1 MSEPGHPPKHSR
13 VLRAAAGEFEIVPD
27 AETLTD
33 ARHGGKAVEV
43 VSGLKTVVTLLEDG
57 PERLCLIT
65 THFGPSIP
73 VNVSKVIRETVSKDL
88 GIPVSR
94 VLIFT
99 SHNHTS
105 VALASNGVLVYNAY
119 ETPAPGAELLPVG
132 KEFLRRLG
140 EVARDLPGRLVEVS
154 VSWAEGKESR
164 ISYHRKG
171 RRDDGTTYLIREE
184 DRRLLGDDFEGDV
197 ETSAP
202 IVVLKDRGGEAVV
215 GFLQFTAHPVTA
227 FHPERTVVFGEWPQ
241 MVCEKIGKEIGAPVG
256 FLQGCAAD
264 VNSKEMFTGGPS
276 RSREFAEMLGG
287 SYLAAMGDLKNSEY
301 GGMDVHLETVEVPL
315 ASLPSKEILREELKE
330 IDSFIERARGGDP
343 DTLSCVGQNYAVAL
357 SPPYRAWLAGLLRPW
372 TAWALGMHEPGNEDS
387 LSMVQEMEIASIR
400 IGDVGIV
407 GLPCEPFQN
416 IGRRMKK
423 LSRLPLTIPCG
434 YMNVNH
440 GYVADS
446 KNIGDNEY
454 MSAHHRYTK
463 FRLPFRRPAGD
474 VLADAG
480 AGRLNGFRANENEH

>member
-1 MSEPGHPPKHSR
+1 MIESGHRQLPSR

-43 VSGLKTVVTLLEDG
+43 VSGLQTVVTLLEDG
-57 PERLCLIT
+57 PEQLCLIT

-73 VNVSKVIRETVSKDL
+73 VNVSKVIREAVSKDL
-88 GIPVSR
+88 EIPVSR

-105 VALASNGVLVYNAY
+105 VALASNGVLAYNAY
-119 ETPAPGAELLPVG
+119 ETAAPEAELLPVG
-132 KEFLRRLG
+132 EEFLRRLR
-140 EVARDLPGRLVEVS
+140 EVACELPEQLVEVS
-154 VSWAEGKESR
+154 VSWAEGEESR

-184 DRRLLGDDFEGDV
+184 DRRLLGDDFGGDV

-202 IVVLKDRGGEAVV
+202 ILVLKNRDGAAVV
-215 GFLQFTAHPVTA
+215 GLLQFTAHPVTA
-227 FHPERTVVFGEWPQ
+227 FHPERTIIFGEWPQ
-241 MVCEKIGKEIGAPVG
+241 LACEKLGKEIEAPVG

-276 RSREFAEMLGG
+276 RSRDFAESLGQ
-287 SYLAAMGDLKNSEY
+287 SYLAAMSDLKHSEQ

-315 ASLPSKEILREELKE
+315 ASIPSEEVLQEELREIEL
-330 IDSFIERARGGDP
+330 FIERAQSGEP
-343 DTLSCVGQNYAVAL
+343 DTLSCLGQNYALAL
-357 SPPYRAWLAGLLRPW
+357 SPGYRAWLAGLIRPW
-372 TAWALGMHEPGNEDS
+372 TAWALEMHRLGKVELLPK
-387 LSMVQEMEIASIR
+387 VQEMEIASIR

-416 IGRRMKK
+416 IGRRMKN

-440 GYVADS
+440 GYVTDS
-446 KNIGDNEY
+446 KNTGDNEY

-463 FRLPFRRPAGD
+463 FRLPFQRPAGD

-480 AGRLNGFRANENEH
+480 AARLNEFRANGNEH